1 MERFLSLANYLILI
15 GAMRS
20 RNSFERCEAFRDAR
34 LVVIASEGKD
44 TERIYFNALAKEY
57 ANPRVHV
64 CILERRD
71 VEKNNSSPKHV
82 LEQLKNYKSQYDLE
96 QDDELWLV
104 VDKDHWTDGMLSQVA
119 TACMQDV
126 SMRMALS
133 NPCFEVWLLL
143 HLEDVTSLTS
153 EERKLWMKNSR
164 KSKNADSYLKVR
176 LRQKMGSYHESD
188 YDALALIKHVETA
201 IGRARSLDKRT
212 EDRWPQTLGTRVY
225 LLAESV
231 MNRR

>member
-1 MERFLSLANYLILI
+1 
-15 GAMRS
+15 MRS